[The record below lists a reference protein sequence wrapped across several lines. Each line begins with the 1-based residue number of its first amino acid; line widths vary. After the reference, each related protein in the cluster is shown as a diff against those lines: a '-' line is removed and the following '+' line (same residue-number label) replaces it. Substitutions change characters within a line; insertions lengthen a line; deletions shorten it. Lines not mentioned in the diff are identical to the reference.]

1 MKLTADQKKLYKLI
15 DAKNHKE
22 INQLSNKIQ
31 EKNFFNEDGAT
42 PIHYAI
48 EAEDLVASEILL
60 KIVSLQRQ

>member
-48 EAEDLVASEILL
+48 KAEDLVA
-60 KIVSLQRQ
+60 